1 MNHLYI
7 LTVFSL
13 LFNCTNDKIVSSEF
27 YENTNTL
34 KSKII
39 IIEQEIDNQLVNR
52 PVIIRTL
59 EEVDTLKKYP
69 VVIAFH
75 GRGGSNS
82 SWVNILKE
90 FTDSGDFIGVYPQGY
105 LESWNLGTEPSNADD
120 VDFIKKIIRELYYYD
135 NIDTTRI
142 FAIGASNGA
151 GMVNLLGSKTSYFK
165 GLAPI
170 ASQLITSIDVTNQTD
185 PVSILQINGAQDN
198 TVPINGGNR
207 FGHTFLD
214 AYQSVLTWA
223 TQFECNIEPKISENG
238 LTIRYHFSECIDEI
252 TIEYLRIENAGHN
265 IAEKYPRIWQE
276 VWEFFN
282 DL

>member
-13 LFNCTNDKIVSSEF
+13 LINCSNDKIVSSEF

-34 KSKII
+34 KSEII

-52 PVIIRTL
+52 PVIIKTL

-105 LESWNLGTEPSNADD
+105 LKSWNLGTEPSNADD
-120 VDFIKKIIRELYYYD
+120 VDFIKNIIRELYNYD

-170 ASQLITSIDVTNQTD
+170 ASQLITSIDVVNQTD
-185 PVSILQINGAQDN
+185 PVSVLQINGALDN
-198 TVPINGGNR
+198 TVPINGGTR

-223 TQFECNIEPKISENG
+223 TQFECNIEPKISENE
-238 LTIRYHFSECIDEI
+238 LTIRYQFSECLDEI

-265 IAEKYPRIWQE
+265 IAENYPRVWQE
-276 VWEFFN
+276 IWEFFN
-282 DL
+282 EL

>member
-7 LTVFSL
+7 LTIFSL
-13 LFNCTNDKIVSSEF
+13 LINCSNDKIVSSEF

-34 KSKII
+34 RSKII

-59 EEVDTLKKYP
+59 EEIDTLKKYP

-105 LESWNLGTEPSNADD
+105 LKSWNLGTEPSNADD
-120 VDFIKKIIRELYYYD
+120 VDFIKKIIRELYSYD

-151 GMVNLLGSKTSYFK
+151 GMVNLLGSKTNYFK

-198 TVPINGGNR
+198 TVPINGGSR

-214 AYQSVLTWA
+214 AYQSVVIWA
-223 TQFECNIEPKISENG
+223 TQFECNLDPNISENE
-238 LTIRYHFSECIDEI
+238 LSIRYQFSGCLDEI

-265 IAEKYPRIWQE
+265 VSENYPQIWE
-276 VWEFFN
+276 VIWNFFN
-282 DL
+282 NL

>member
-13 LFNCTNDKIVSSEF
+13 LINCSNDKIVSSEF

-34 KSKII
+34 RSKIM

-59 EEVDTLKKYP
+59 EEIDTLKKYP

-120 VDFIKKIIRELYYYD
+120 VDFIKKIIRELYNYD

-151 GMVNLLGSKTSYFK
+151 GMVNLLGSKTNYFK

-198 TVPINGGNR
+198 TVPINGGSR

-214 AYQSVLTWA
+214 AYQSVVIWA
-223 TQFECNIEPKISENG
+223 TQFECNLDPNVSENE
-238 LTIRYHFSECIDEI
+238 LSIRYQFSGCLDEI

-265 IAEKYPRIWQE
+265 VAENYPQIWE
-276 VWEFFN
+276 VIWNYFN
-282 DL
+282 NL

>member
-13 LFNCTNDKIVSSEF
+13 LINCSNDKIVSSEF

-34 KSKII
+34 RSKII

-59 EEVDTLKKYP
+59 EEIDTLKKYP

-120 VDFIKKIIRELYYYD
+120 VDFIKKIIRELYNYD

-151 GMVNLLGSKTSYFK
+151 GMVNLLGSKTNYFK

-198 TVPINGGNR
+198 TVPINGGSR

-214 AYQSVLTWA
+214 AYQSVVIWA
-223 TQFECNIEPKISENG
+223 TQFECNLDPNVSENE
-238 LTIRYHFSECIDEI
+238 LSIRYQFSGCLDEI

-265 IAEKYPRIWQE
+265 VAESYPQIWE
-276 VWEFFN
+276 VIWNFFN
-282 DL
+282 NL